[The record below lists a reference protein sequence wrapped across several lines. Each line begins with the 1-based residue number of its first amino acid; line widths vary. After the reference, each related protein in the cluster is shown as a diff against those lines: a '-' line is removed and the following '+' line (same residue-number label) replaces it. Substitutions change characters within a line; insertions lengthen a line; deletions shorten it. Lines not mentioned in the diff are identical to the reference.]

1 MHFDGRVCIGL
12 LPEGVYE
19 KTGAEKADSDGLVDY
34 ARSVDGV
41 DIAVLLE
48 DMKNGVKGSLRAK
61 TPEYKVNEIAAHF
74 GGGGHLAAAGFTAE
88 GETINTF
95 YPKLL
100 NLIEASLQNAD
111 RLK

>member
-1 MHFDGRVCIGL
+1 MWVAIQLYQREKFAKLKLLASYLQTLTMHFDGRVCIGL

-48 DMKNGVKGSLRAK
+48 DMKNGVMYSKNVDGQDD
-61 TPEYKVNEIAAHF
+61 V
-74 GGGGHLAAAGFTAE
+74 
-88 GETINTF
+88 
-95 YPKLL
+95 LL
-100 NLIEASLQNAD
+100 SYNPAD
-111 RLK
+111 ISTSAD